1 MFILSLLRVVEIED
15 AYTRLSISNLI
26 PRHGQGYT
34 AKWFGSDLTTLPVG
48 TTYAPAK
55 TRVARARYGVTRR

>member
-1 MFILSLLRVVEIED
+1 MVILGLLRKMEIED
-15 AYTRLSISNLI
+15 AYICPSIPNLI

-55 TRVARARYGVTRR
+55 TRVAKARYSVTRW